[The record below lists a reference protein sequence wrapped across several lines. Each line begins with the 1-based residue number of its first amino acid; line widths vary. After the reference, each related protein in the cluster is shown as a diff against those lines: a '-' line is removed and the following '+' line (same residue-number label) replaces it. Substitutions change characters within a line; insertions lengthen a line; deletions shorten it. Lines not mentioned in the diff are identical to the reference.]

1 MEIQMIPLLLAYFAA
16 GAFREAACVS
26 YYRAVS
32 RRRHFAVSGLA
43 GGLELWDFL
52 VLALI
57 IQSGWSVP
65 LIAAYTLGVMAGT
78 FVASKWG
85 K

>member
-1 MEIQMIPLLLAYFAA
+1 MAYN
-16 GAFREAACVS
+16 
-26 YYRAVS
+26 
-32 RRRHFAVSGLA
+32 
-43 GGLELWDFL
+43 L

>member
-1 MEIQMIPLLLAYFAA
+1 MSPLLLAYFVA

-32 RRRHFAVSGLA
+32 RRRHYAVSGLA
-43 GGLELWDFL
+43 GGLELYDFL
-52 VLALI
+52 ILALI
-57 IQSGWSVP
+57 VKSGWSIP
-65 LIAAYTLGVMAGT
+65 LIVAYTMGVMVGT
-78 FVASKWG
+78 FTASKWG